1 MDNGH
6 YQRCHESA
14 GAHETTGAY
23 SDLSNSAARVPFC
36 VESGAAGCG
45 LSGASGYQVHGACWL
60 YQDGRVLCVGLND
73 LVAKVV
79 LV

>member
-1 MDNGH
+1 MTLF
-6 YQRCHESA
+6 YLRTQPS
-14 GAHETTGAY
+14 
-23 SDLSNSAARVPFC
+23 LK
-36 VESGAAGCG
+36 SGEP
-45 LSGASGYQVHGACWL
+45 GACWL